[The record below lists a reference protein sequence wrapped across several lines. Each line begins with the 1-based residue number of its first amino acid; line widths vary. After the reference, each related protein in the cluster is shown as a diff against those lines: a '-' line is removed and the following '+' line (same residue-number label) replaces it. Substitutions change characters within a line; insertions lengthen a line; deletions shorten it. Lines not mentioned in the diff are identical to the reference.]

1 MILYS
6 YFFFSSLCKMLLD
19 PNLGKLNAKESQL
32 QGDFRSAHERL
43 ITNSEEVAF
52 YDGGKR
58 ERTIINKKL
67 DQLHDQVIINSLSHL
82 FIHVVD
88 NVIVKY
94 WASLIGYLSIF
105 SPILFG
111 ISSRKTEIELAEDYA
126 RNSRYLSS
134 LSDAIG
140 SFVLLGNKISE
151 LRGHVHRVG
160 EVIAILDH
168 IEDTV
173 HEFNRKPPEQ
183 REFTFV
189 RNDVFLKHW
198 RERCDKLRHHEH
210 HSSETTKVGSVTC
223 QEGDHILFEHIDII
237 SPEGKVL
244 VEDLTFSVRENQ
256 NVMVTGPNGCGKSS
270 LFRII
275 GDLWPPSA
283 TPGYEGKIIKP
294 KKTDIV
300 FIPQKPYLV
309 LGTLRD
315 QIIYPHSKE
324 EMKVAN
330 VTDEDLAELLRI
342 VDPKEYILKTW
353 QWDDE
358 KDWFHAFSGG
368 QKQRVAMA
376 RLFYHRP
383 RFAILDECTS
393 AVSDEVEDMIYQSA
407 RMLGITLFTVSHRQY
422 LKKHHEFILTIEGKD
437 GKWNFSEI
445 Q

>member
-1 MILYS
+1 M
-6 YFFFSSLCKMLLD
+6 
-19 PNLGKLNAKESQL
+19 
-32 QGDFRSAHERL
+32 
-43 ITNSEEVAF
+43 
-52 YDGGKR
+52 
-58 ERTIINKKL
+58 
-67 DQLHDQVIINSLSHL
+67 
-82 FIHVVD
+82 
-88 NVIVKY
+88 
-94 WASLIGYLSIF
+94 
-105 SPILFG
+105 
-111 ISSRKTEIELAEDYA
+111 
-126 RNSRYLSS
+126 
-134 LSDAIG
+134 
-140 SFVLLGNKISE
+140 
-151 LRGHVHRVG
+151 
-160 EVIAILDH
+160 
-168 IEDTV
+168 
-173 HEFNRKPPEQ
+173 
-183 REFTFV
+183 TF
-189 RNDVFLKHW
+189 FLKHW
-198 RERCDKLRHHEH
+198 RERCDNVRHHEH
-210 HSSETTKVGSVTC
+210 HSSETTKIGSVTC

-324 EMKVAN
+324 EMKAAN